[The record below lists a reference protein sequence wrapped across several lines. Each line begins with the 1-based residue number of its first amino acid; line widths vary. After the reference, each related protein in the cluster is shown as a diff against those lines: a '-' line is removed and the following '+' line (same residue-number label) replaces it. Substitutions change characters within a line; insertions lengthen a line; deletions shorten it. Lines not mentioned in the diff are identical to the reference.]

1 MIHPRTAFEVRD
13 FRLLTQARFLFSFAV
28 QLQAVIMGWQ
38 VYEIKHDPLYLG
50 LIGLVEAVP
59 AISVAL
65 VSGYV
70 VDRSNPLRIY
80 INVLRCSLLSALVL
94 LAVTSGW
101 IRTGGDGA
109 LPWIYLAALIT
120 GFARGFSGPALFALV
135 PQLIS
140 RESLRVSA
148 AWVTGAFQIAAVT
161 GPAVGG
167 IIYAWNGPRP
177 AYLLGCLALAGATLS
192 LHLIRHEPKVVRSAE
207 SSPLLERLTSG
218 MRYVWGHQLLLSA
231 LALDMFAVLFG
242 GVVAVLPLFAAEILH
257 AGPRGL
263 GLLRSAPSLGAMIM
277 SAWLIRRPVGRHA
290 GALLLSVVAG
300 FGLCMIAFGLSRW
313 FWLSA
318 GLLLLSGALDSV
330 SMVIRS
336 AIVQLC
342 SPEDMRGRIAAVN
355 SIFIGSSNEI
365 GAFESGLAAKMLGTV
380 PSVIFGGCMTLLT
393 VITAALAAP
402 RLRALDLTQLE

>member
-1 MIHPRTAFEVRD
+1 
-13 FRLLTQARFLFSFAV
+13 
-28 QLQAVIMGWQ
+28 MGWQ

-65 VSGYV
+65 ISGYV
-70 VDRSNPLRIY
+70 VDRNNPLKIY
-80 INVLRCSLLSALVL
+80 INVLRFSFLSALVL
-94 LAVTSGW
+94 LAVSAGW
-101 IRTGGDGA
+101 IRATGDDA

-120 GFARGFSGPALFALV
+120 GFARGFSGPSLYSLI
-135 PQLIS
+135 PQLVS
-140 RESLRVSA
+140 RESLRVSS

-161 GPAVGG
+161 GPALGG
-167 IIYAWNGPRP
+167 IVYAWSGARF
-177 AYLLGCLALAGATLS
+177 AYLLGCLALAGSILC
-192 LHLIRHEPKVVRSAE
+192 LHLIRHEPKVVKSVE
-207 SSPLLERLTSG
+207 TQPLMDRLTSG

-242 GVVAVLPLFAAEILH
+242 GVVAVLPLFAAEILD
-257 AGPRGL
+257 AGPKGL
-263 GLLRSAPSLGAMIM
+263 GLLRSAPSLGAMLM
-277 SAWLIRRPVGRHA
+277 SLWLIRRPVGRHA
-290 GALLLSVVAG
+290 GPLLLSVVAG
-300 FGLCMIAFGLSRW
+300 FGFCMIAFALSKW

-318 GLLLLSGALDSV
+318 GLLMLSGALDSI

-342 SPEDMRGRIAAVN
+342 SPEEMRGRIAAVN

-365 GAFESGLAAKMLGTV
+365 GAFESGLAAKLLGTV

-393 VITAALAAP
+393 VGITAAASSK
-402 RLRALDLTQLE
+402 LRRLDLTQLE